1 MSAHQDKTVGWI
13 RTFLA
18 RKRVAT
24 WMGAVW
30 CASITHAVC
39 SARLSGETM
48 TSSGSHRL
56 TAFCDPTARSARCR
70 RWTGVKTQLARSIPV
85 ARWLA
90 GRQKLLVE
98 RRDALLFPA
107 PIAPACQAGG
117 TSMRFRSWRV
127 GSWTPTCVAA
137 PCGCGGF
144 RGGLA
149 AAHEP
154 HRLGFVG
161 HEILARVDAP
171 PRHLQHHQAR
181 VTRESPSLRM
191 LSLRLYHRG
200 RRMQHG

>member
-127 GSWTPTCVAA
+127 RALGLPPASRRQLHATTAGTVL
-137 PCGCGGF
+137 GKS
-144 RGGLA
+144 RG
-149 AAHEP
+149 
-154 HRLGFVG
+154 VS
-161 HEILARVDAP
+161 
-171 PRHLQHHQAR
+171 LQHGGQ
-181 VTRESPSLRM
+181 
-191 LSLRLYHRG
+191 
-200 RRMQHG
+200 